1 MKDIERRKRTADN
14 PAERLH
20 ALIVEDSPLDA
31 EFNVRVLERA
41 GFQVSCDVVS
51 MPEDLATRL
60 RGSRYDVVLSDYRL
74 QGWSGLETLRLVREH
89 QSSTPVVIVTGTLGD
104 EMAVECVKNGA
115 ADYVRK
121 DRLDRLPEAVRD
133 ALSRAAHA
141 ASAAELASQLAL
153 HNTNM
158 ELVFEKASDPFL
170 LMDEHCVIQRANLA
184 TSEMLG
190 RNIFEIIGK
199 PCYEVIHGTAEP
211 PEDCPHRRMQLSG
224 RSERGEL
231 SVVSKQKTFD
241 LAVSPCVNLSDSFR
255 GSVGIFRDTTS
266 HRSAEN
272 ELRNANRKLTGWAT
286 QLEERVKEM
295 ALLGEMDDLLQLRVS
310 ATQTYGV
317 LAHFG
322 AKLFGEDSGALRL
335 LRPDTKLLE
344 TVVIWGV
351 DPPPVRSFPSDD
363 CNAVRAACPVDTFD
377 GASPCAHISGSSR
390 MRSMCMPVLGQHEVL
405 GLLELKLAEPV
416 LANTDSNNDANSD
429 SSRSAAAIRHRAAI
443 VAEHFGRAL
452 VSLRQREDLLIES
465 IRDPLTGLFNRRYLE
480 ESLEREMTCAA
491 RSRHAISV
499 IMLDVD
505 HFKSFNDSHG
515 HAAGDA
521 MLSALGKM
529 LQARTRQGD
538 IACRYGGEEFLLIL
552 PDAPLA
558 VAWQRA
564 EQLRLEAQQ
573 LHVKLGD
580 IELQPVTLSLG
591 VAAFP
596 KHGATPREL
605 LACADS
611 HLYLAKNAG
620 RDCVVAGEQIQ
631 QRLSSDK
638 PLFSE

>member
-1 MKDIERRKRTADN
+1 MNNIERRKKAADS
-14 PAERLH
+14 PRERLH

-31 EFNVRVLERA
+31 EFNVRVLERS
-41 GFQVSCDVVS
+41 GFDVSCDVVS
-51 MPEDLATRL
+51 MPEDLEKRL
-60 RGSRYDVVLSDYRL
+60 RENRYDVVLSDYRL

-89 QSSTPVVIVTGTLGD
+89 QSSTPVLIVTGTLGD

-121 DRLDRLPEAVRD
+121 DHLNRLPEAVRD
-133 ALSRAAHA
+133 AVSRAAHA
-141 ASAAELASQLAL
+141 SSAAELASQLAL
-153 HNTNM
+153 HNTSM
-158 ELVFEKASDPFL
+158 ELVFEKVPDPFL
-170 LMDEHCVIQRANLA
+170 LMDDNCVIQRANLA
-184 TSEMLG
+184 ASEMFG
-190 RNIFEIIGK
+190 QNIFEIIGK
-199 PCYEVIHGTAEP
+199 PCYEIIHGTTEAP
-211 PEDCPHRRMQLSG
+211 ADCPHRRMQLSG
-224 RSERGEL
+224 KPERGEL
-231 SVVSKQKTFD
+231 SVVSKEKTFD
-241 LAVSPCVNLSDSFR
+241 LAVSPCVNPSDSFR
-255 GSVGIFRDTTS
+255 GCVGIFRDTTS
-266 HRSAEN
+266 HHSAET
-272 ELRNANRKLTGWAT
+272 ELRNANRKLSGWAT
-286 QLEERVKEM
+286 QLEQRLKEM
-295 ALLGEMDDLLQLRVS
+295 SLLGEMNDLLQLRVS

-322 AKLFGEDSGALRL
+322 AKLFGDDSGALRL
-335 LRPDTKLLE
+335 LRPESKLLE

-363 CNAVRAACPVDTFD
+363 CNAVRAARPVDTFD
-377 GASPCAHISGSSR
+377 GASSCAHVTTPSR
-390 MRSMCMPVLGQHEVL
+390 MKSLCTPVLGQHEIL
-405 GLLELKLAEPV
+405 GILELRLAEPA
-416 LANTDSNNDANSD
+416 LANADASKDANSD
-429 SSRSAAAIRHRAAI
+429 SSRSADAIRHRAAI

-452 VSLRQREDLLIES
+452 VTLRQRENLLIES

-480 ESLEREMTCAA
+480 ESLEREMTRAA

-505 HFKSFNDSHG
+505 HFKVFNDTHG

-573 LHVKLGD
+573 LRVKLGD

-620 RDCVVAGEQIQ
+620 RDCAVAGEQIQ
-631 QRLSSDK
+631 QPLSS
-638 PLFSE
+638 E